1 MNEKLIKANSS
12 RRFISPTL
20 TLSAMALGA
29 SAAHGSVVVTDFAD
43 VTTTGSYN
51 WRAVVFN
58 TTTGLAFTATSN
70 PSTTRIDFTAS
81 GFVNYGKG
89 PEWTSA
95 IASLG
100 SSASAVSVLTIAAG
114 NSVGSDTSFIFNNSN
129 YLTNAVNLTDAYF
142 GVRMTAGDGYHYG
155 WIKLSTGPDAGA
167 GKGPGSITLKAA
179 ALETTANTAV
189 TIPSAVPEPSSV
201 LLLGLAAGAGA
212 FRRRRSQAA

>member
-43 VTTTGSYN
+43 VTSTGSYN

-58 TTTGLAFTATSN
+58 TTTGLAYTAISN
-70 PSTTRIDFTAS
+70 SSTTRIDFAAS
-81 GFVNYGKG
+81 GIMNFGKG
-89 PEWTSA
+89 PFWTSA
-95 IASLG
+95 LASYG
-100 SSASAVSVLTIAAG
+100 SSASAVSALTIAAG
-114 NSVGSDTSFIFNNSN
+114 SSVGSGTSFIDNN
-129 YLTNAVNLTDAYF
+129 YLTNAVKLTDAYF

-155 WIKLSTGPDAGA
+155 WIKLSTGPDAG
-167 GKGPGSITLKAA
+167 GGRGPGSITLKAA